1 MIIQTILLDPSGAV
15 WTDEASNVSRPDPS
29 GAIQVD
35 AEHPSRNRLL
45 AAQGR
50 GSPRGSPPAITR
62 QDSGLLDV
70 GARPGKARGA
80 FCSPLPHRR
89 QAIIFMTT
97 TGGDRDLTSLAHE
110 TGHAFAMI
118 EAGRA
123 LPLLFQREVGNEI
136 GEMAAMAMEL
146 LVSPFLH
153 RAHGGF
159 YDDEDHRRSSAV
171 QLERIVDALPR
182 IAAID
187 AMQHWIYTDPAGSDR
202 DSREQQ
208 WLELCGRFMRGADWS
223 GLEDYLIARWH
234 THAHFFLYPFHYI
247 EYGFGQVAALQI
259 WRNSL
264 HDRERAVRDYRRA
277 VALGNIRTL
286 PEVYRVAGSSLI
298 FDEQPMRELIGLV
311 ERQHLALC

>member
-1 MIIQTILLDPSGAV
+1 VLPPPLGRAPLRPFSTEPELIQGAERV
-15 WTDEASNVSRPDPS
+15 LSSLNPTL
-29 GAIQVD
+29 G
-35 AEHPSRNRLL
+35 EHFSAL
-45 AAQGR
+45 ARA
-50 GSPRGSPPAITR
+50 
-62 QDSGLLDV
+62 GLLDLS
-70 GARPGKARGA
+70 ARPGKARGA

-89 QAIIFMTT
+89 QAIMFMST
-97 TGGDRDLTSLAHE
+97 TGADRDLTSLAHE
-110 TGHAFAMI
+110 AGHAFAMI
-118 EAGRA
+118 EAGRN

-146 LVSPFLH
+146 LVAPFLH

-171 QLERIVDALPR
+171 QLE
-182 IAAID
+182 
-187 AMQHWIYTDPAGSDR
+187 
-202 DSREQQ
+202 
-208 WLELCGRFMRGADWS
+208 LCGRFMCGADWS

-234 THAHFFLYPFHYI
+234 THVHFFLYPFYYI
-247 EYGFGQVAALQI
+247 EYGLGQVAALQI

-277 VALGNIRTL
+277 VALGNTRTV

-311 ERQHLALC
+311 ERQHLALG

>member
-1 MIIQTILLDPSGAV
+1 
-15 WTDEASNVSRPDPS
+15 
-29 GAIQVD
+29 
-35 AEHPSRNRLL
+35 
-45 AAQGR
+45 
-50 GSPRGSPPAITR
+50 
-62 QDSGLLDV
+62 
-70 GARPGKARGA
+70 
-80 FCSPLPHRR
+80 
-89 QAIIFMTT
+89 
-97 TGGDRDLTSLAHE
+97 
-110 TGHAFAMI
+110 MI

-136 GEMAAMAMEL
+136 AEMAAMAMEL

-223 GLEDYLIARWH
+223 GLEDYLIARWY
-234 THAHFFLYPFHYI
+234 THAHFFLYPFYYI